1 MPTRGAI
8 CWTYWYSALIS
19 QILTPKSYHRL
30 GVFDIFSVCRGTFCN
45 LLEQIAISGVRSVP
59 KNTNSA
65 TILKSSPAQFVLF
78 DMPFHPDWLVGFKHF
93 NHDVMMCHTY
103 TCAVRCTALQSVKW
117 MNCEYSYMIC
127 ISWYMN
133 CTARVKYCM
142 ARARF
147 HPKPKWNSATGGDRR
162 ALGQIGNIQNKLLK
176 PLSGKGSPKNSA
188 TGGDALSSV

>member
-93 NHDVMMCHTY
+93 NHDVMMCHT
-103 TCAVRCTALQSVKW
+103 CAVRCTALQSVKW
-117 MNCEYSYMIC
+117 MNCEYMIC
-127 ISWYMN
+127 IWSYGTWTVLLESN
-133 CTARVKYCM
+133 IVW
-142 ARARF
+142 RAPVFIPNRSEIA
-147 HPKPKWNSATGGDRR
+147 PPVGIGGYLDVSEISKIS
-162 ALGQIGNIQNKLLK
+162 L
-176 PLSGKGSPKNSA
+176 
-188 TGGDALSSV
+188 

>member
-93 NHDVMMCHTY
+93 NHDVMMCHT
-103 TCAVRCTALQSVKW
+103 CAVRCTRISIVAGQVKFSASVLHFNPNLRGWRIVHVKRR
-117 MNCEYSYMIC
+117 ELSTYSECSYEERQI
-127 ISWYMN
+127 
-133 CTARVKYCM
+133 KYDKTKKKIF
-142 ARARF
+142 RF
-147 HPKPKWNSATGGDRR
+147 S
-162 ALGQIGNIQNKLLK
+162 
-176 PLSGKGSPKNSA
+176 
-188 TGGDALSSV
+188 